1 MDKNCHVEPF
11 PGKEASSEQLQNAS
25 LALLAVKGMGCQNCA
40 ARVRNNLLT
49 LDGVYAVD
57 VFLNM
62 GMAEV
67 TYNSQQVSVHM
78 LVDSVSRAG
87 LNTQH
92 NYLAQLVAI
101 S

>member
-1 MDKNCHVEPF
+1 MDKNCHVNPV
-11 PGKEASSEQLQNAS
+11 PGKVASADQLRDAS
-25 LALLAVKGMGCQNCA
+25 LALLAVKGMGCRNCA

-49 LDGVYAVD
+49 LNGVYEVD

-67 TYNSQQVSVHM
+67 KYDGQQISVHM
-78 LVDSVSRAG
+78 LVDAVSRAG
-87 LNTQH
+87 IETNH
-92 NYLAQLVAI
+92 NYLARLIAI